1 MLASV
6 QVPDVTFFWNGEMSK
21 DKAVIFIRTHP
32 DVKDAVEA
40 EAKRKQ
46 MSTNLWLE
54 ELLCREL
61 DLNLE
66 HQMKVMTRAA
76 GQVA

>member
-1 MLASV
+1 
-6 QVPDVTFFWNGEMSK
+6 
-21 DKAVIFIRTHP
+21 
-32 DVKDAVEA
+32 
-40 EAKRKQ
+40 

-61 DLNLE
+61 NLNLE

>member
-1 MLASV
+1 
-6 QVPDVTFFWNGEMSK
+6 MSNT
-21 DKAVIFIRTHP
+21 KAVIFMRTHP
-32 DVKDAVEA
+32 EVKDAVEA
-40 EAKRKQ
+40 KAKAAQ

-61 DLNLE
+61 NLNQE
-66 HQMKVMTRAA
+66 HQLKVMTRAA